1 MNANCLKADGRDA
14 IVSNFTVKDKKGLEV
29 PDATNLLRFKI
40 KGDAEILGVGNG
52 DKESLE
58 DERCLSGEYKRKLY
72 NGKCQIIVQS
82 GKSSGNIEIEATG
95 EGLQTVCC
103 GITQKKQNEK

>member
-14 IVSNFTVKDKKGLEV
+14 IEMNFTVKNKKGLEV
-29 PDATNLLRFKI
+29 PDATNLLRFII

-58 DERCLSGEYKRKLY
+58 DERFLNGDYKRKLY
-72 NGKCQIIVQS
+72 NGKCQIIVKS
-82 GKSSGNIEIEATG
+82 GKSSGNIEIKATG
-95 EGLQTVCC
+95 
-103 GITQKKQNEK
+103 